1 MTIDE
6 YIELFRKASE
16 DLVQANVRDIFKP
29 KYGELTMEAGDNT
42 ITLTG
47 EAYLSTNEY
56 EIKFYQAT
64 DADGIDIRDAISIKS
79 KAVDSFTIN
88 TPRAGTLRWI
98 TVLKTPNFNFWT

>member
-1 MTIDE
+1 MTIEE
-6 YIELFRKASE
+6 YISQFRKANE

-29 KYGELTMEAGDNT
+29 KYGEFTMEEGDNT

-64 DADGIDIRDAISIKS
+64 DADGIDIRDAISIES

>member
-1 MTIDE
+1 MTIEE

-47 EAYLSTNEY
+47 EAYLSTSEY

-64 DADGIDIRDAISIKS
+64 DADGIDIKDAISIES

-88 TPRAGTLRWI
+88 TPRAGTLRWV
-98 TVLKTPNFNFWT
+98 TSLKTPQFNFWT